1 MGSLAGRPALIT
13 GAGRGIGAAI
23 ARRFAAEGAPVMVT
37 DIDLAAA
44 EAVAGEIR
52 AAHGIAHARAQDVTD
67 EGQWAT
73 VMAEVA
79 EAFGGLRI
87 LVNNAGTGA
96 RKAILDTSLEEWRHT
111 MAVNCDGVFLGT
123 KHAMAAMAENGG
135 SIINMASI
143 YGKVGVAQSVTYC
156 ASKGAVTLMTKAAAL
171 ECAALNWPIRINSL
185 HPGYVDTPLLRAA
198 AAGTDLMEVMR
209 QLHPI
214 GRLASAEEIADA
226 ALFLAS
232 DQSRFMT
239 GAELVVDGGFTAQ

>member
-1 MGSLAGRPALIT
+1 AGRPALIT

-37 DIDLAAA
+37 DIDPAAA

-111 MAVNCDGVFLGT
+111 MAVNCDGVF
-123 KHAMAAMAENGG
+123 
-135 SIINMASI
+135 
-143 YGKVGVAQSVTYC
+143 
-156 ASKGAVTLMTKAAAL
+156 
-171 ECAALNWPIRINSL
+171 
-185 HPGYVDTPLLRAA
+185 
-198 AAGTDLMEVMR
+198 
-209 QLHPI
+209 
-214 GRLASAEEIADA
+214 
-226 ALFLAS
+226 
-232 DQSRFMT
+232 
-239 GAELVVDGGFTAQ
+239 